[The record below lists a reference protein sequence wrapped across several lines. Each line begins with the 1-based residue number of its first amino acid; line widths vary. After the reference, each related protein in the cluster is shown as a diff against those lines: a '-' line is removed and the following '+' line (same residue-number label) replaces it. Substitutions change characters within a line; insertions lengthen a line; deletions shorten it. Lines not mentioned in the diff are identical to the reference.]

1 LKKDE
6 MKTLV
11 AFYSK
16 NGHTRIIG
24 KKLIKTFRADS
35 EEIIDL
41 KDRSDVFTWAKSAFN
56 EELKTPTQIAPPKKN
71 SQDYDL
77 VIIGTPIWDGITPS
91 VKAYLLQ
98 NRFRNVAFFAT
109 FGAAA
114 EDVFYEMEQL
124 SKKKPL
130 SVLEVQDMQISRK
143 EDEPRIK
150 NFEKEIM
157 GKMK

>member
-1 LKKDE
+1 

-24 KKLIKTFRADS
+24 EKLAKLFKADS
-35 EEIIDL
+35 EEIVDL
-41 KDRSDVFTWAKSAFN
+41 RDRSDIFTWAKSAFN
-56 EELKTPTQIAPPKKN
+56 EDLKTPTEIAPIKKN
-71 SQDYDL
+71 PQNYDL
-77 VIIGTPIWDGITPS
+77 VIVGTPIWDGITPP
-91 VKAYLLQ
+91 VKAYLSE
-98 NRFRNVAFFAT
+98 NKFKNVAFFTT

-114 EDVFYEMEQL
+114 EDAFYEMEQL
-124 SKKKPL
+124 AKKKPL

-150 NFEKEIM
+150 VFEREIL

>member
-1 LKKDE
+1 

-24 KKLIKTFRADS
+24 EKLVKLFKADS
-35 EEIIDL
+35 EEISDL
-41 KDRSDVFTWAKSAFN
+41 KDRSDIFTWAKSAFN
-56 EELKTPTQIAPPKKN
+56 EELKTPTKIALSKKN
-71 SQDYDL
+71 SQNYDL
-77 VIIGTPIWDGITPS
+77 IIVGTPIWDGITPA
-91 VKAYLLQ
+91 VKAYLSQ
-98 NRFRNVAFFAT
+98 NKFKNVAFFAT

-114 EDVFYEMEQL
+114 EDAFYDMEQL
-124 SKKKPL
+124 AKKKPL

-143 EDEPRIK
+143 EDEKRIRE
-150 NFEKEIM
+150 FEKEIM